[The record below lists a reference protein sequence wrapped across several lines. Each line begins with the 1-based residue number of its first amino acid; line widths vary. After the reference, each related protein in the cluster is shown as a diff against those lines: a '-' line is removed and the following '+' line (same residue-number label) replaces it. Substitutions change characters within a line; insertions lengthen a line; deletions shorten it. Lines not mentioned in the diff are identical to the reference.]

1 MTCGLVR
8 SDNNLEKLQHSIN
21 RELAK
26 VIKWLTANK
35 LSLIICKTNYPQI
48 EILTQISLKMNV
60 NGKSFTNINLGVIVD
75 GKPTW
80 K

>member
-1 MTCGLVR
+1 
-8 SDNNLEKLQHSIN
+8 
-21 RELAK
+21 
-26 VIKWLTANK
+26 
-35 LSLIICKTNYPQI
+35 
-48 EILTQISLKMNV
+48 MNV